1 MEIFKRQTR
10 IDFLGRRKL
19 AVMASSALLVIGV
32 VSLIARGLNFGIDF
46 SGGTLVEV
54 GYFDAV
60 EIESVRGALA
70 DGEFTD
76 AVVQHFGTAR
86 DVLVRLP
93 ADTAA
98 GEAGQAARL
107 SERLINVLRAPFGE
121 ELSGEEAPGGLQQC
135 VTVRGDA
142 IVDTGAA
149 TVAAPAQQ
157 TAGVTG
163 DTAPAQQT
171 AGVTGEVT
179 DTVTP
184 TVADCRVQMRRVEFV
199 GPQVGDELANQG
211 GLAML
216 YALIGVLIYVTF
228 RFEWRFAVGSVLA
241 LAHDVLVTVGL
252 FSLFQFE
259 FSLPV
264 LAAVLAVIGYSLNDT
279 IVVYDR
285 IRENFRKMRKH
296 GAVDIINISINQTL
310 PRTVLTSLTTLFVV
324 LTLLIFGGEVIR
336 GFAIALFIGVIV
348 GTYSSV
354 FVASPIVLALGIT
367 REDMLPV
374 KKEGE
379 DAPAQA
385 GQPAQA

>member
-1 MEIFKRQTR
+1 MEIFKRATR

-19 AVMASSALLVIGV
+19 ALTVSTLLLVAGIA
-32 VSLIARGLNFGIDF
+32 SLLGRGLNFGIDF

-54 GYFDAV
+54 GYGESV
-60 EIESVRGALA
+60 EIESVRGALRE
-70 DGEFTD
+70 GGFSD

-93 ADTAA
+93 AGSAAAATSTGGDATGGDAA
-98 GEAGQAARL
+98 GSAARL

-121 ELSGEEAPGGLQQC
+121 QLSGEESPGGLQQC
-135 VTVRGDA
+135 VSVRGDA
-142 IVDTGAA
+142 LIDDSTVADSTVESTVADEATAA
-149 TVAAPAQQ
+149 TE
-157 TAGVTG
+157 
-163 DTAPAQQT
+163 TAPAT
-171 AGVTGEVT
+171 
-179 DTVTP
+179 

-228 RFEWRFAVGSVLA
+228 RFEWRFAVGSVIA
-241 LAHDVLVTVGL
+241 LAHDVLVTVGI

-336 GFAIALFIGVIV
+336 GFAIALFIGVVV

-354 FVASPIVLALGIT
+354 FVASPVVLALGIT

-379 DAPAQA
+379 DAPAA
-385 GQPAQA
+385 QP